1 MAGYGASMTLS
12 EGTVIRAHGGHYYVQ
27 ADQGVVDCHMR
38 GRLKKGRAESDLVA
52 IGDRVRWSRT
62 DEGTGILEEV
72 LPRKSVL
79 SRCPPSARVQM
90 EQVLVANP
98 DLVLVVFAVVNPQP
112 NPLMLDRYLVACEA
126 VELPVL
132 IVGNKCD
139 LLADMDQEE
148 RDIFGLYRRIGYE
161 VIYTSAETSENIEVL
176 RNRLRGKLTVL
187 TGPSGVGKSSL
198 LNALWPDL
206 ELEVGEVS
214 DATDRGRHTTVVAR
228 LLTPEPGIL
237 VADTPGLRQFRFWDI
252 DPEQLDAFFPEM
264 RPYLGQCHF
273 APCTHVHEPGCAV
286 QAAVERGEISDLRYE
301 SYLKMFE
308 YEF

>member
-1 MAGYGASMTLS
+1 MTLG
-12 EGTVIRAHGGHYYVQ
+12 EGIVIRSHGGHYYVQ
-27 ADQGVVDCHMR
+27 SDEGIVDCLMR
-38 GRLKKGRAESDLVA
+38 GRLKKGQAASDLVA
-52 IGDRVRWSRT
+52 IGDRVRWSPNE
-62 DEGTGILEEV
+62 DGTGILEEV

-79 SRCPPSARVQM
+79 SRSPPNARAQM

-98 DLVLVVFAVVNPQP
+98 DLVMVVFAVANPQP

-132 IVGNKCD
+132 IVGNKAD
-139 LLADMDQEE
+139 LLADEPDDI
-148 RDIFGLYRRIGYE
+148 RDVFGLYREIGYD
-161 VIYTSAETSENIEVL
+161 VIYTSAETGANVEAL
-176 RNRLRGKLTVL
+176 RQRLRDKLTVL

-198 LNALWPDL
+198 LNALWPNLDL
-206 ELEVGEVS
+206 AVGEVS
-214 DATDRGRHTTVVAR
+214 EATDRGRHTTVVAH

-264 RPYLGQCHF
+264 RPYLGQCRF
-273 APCTHVHEPGCAV
+273 APCTHTHEPDCAV
-286 QAAVERGEISDLRYE
+286 QAAVERGEIAELRYE
-301 SYLKMFE
+301 SYCKMFA